1 MALTTV
7 PVELANL
14 DGAVTINESSADAD
28 FRVESNANAN
38 RLFVDAGQDTV
49 LLGTTASRNL
59 SGVTPALF
67 QEGTSYDLAS
77 LGLVANTNAANG
89 AYLLIGSSRGT
100 SNGSS
105 TALQNGD
112 QIGGVYFHAAD
123 GTDMQHA
130 AAYIDAIIYGDVGT
144 NDVPG
149 ALRFF
154 TTPDGAATATEKMRV
169 MPSGGITFN
178 GDTSTA
184 NALDDYEEG
193 SFTPVIQ
200 GTTQNGAITSA
211 TAYGK
216 YTKVGNLVTANFY
229 VGGTHNDNY
238 TGQVLIN
245 GFPFAIGDSGQPSPN
260 CYTASYNVNNNGE
273 TIGL

>member
-7 PVELANL
+7 PVELASL
-14 DGAVTINESSADAD
+14 DGAVTVNESSADAD

-89 AYLLIGSSRGT
+89 AYLMIGSSRGT

-112 QIGGVYFHAAD
+112 QIG
-123 GTDMQHA
+123 
-130 AAYIDAIIYGDVGT
+130 
-144 NDVPG
+144 
-149 ALRFF
+149 
-154 TTPDGAATATEKMRV
+154 
-169 MPSGGITFN
+169 
-178 GDTSTA
+178 
-184 NALDDYEEG
+184 
-193 SFTPVIQ
+193 
-200 GTTQNGAITSA
+200 
-211 TAYGK
+211 
-216 YTKVGNLVTANFY
+216 
-229 VGGTHNDNY
+229 
-238 TGQVLIN
+238 
-245 GFPFAIGDSGQPSPN
+245 
-260 CYTASYNVNNNGE
+260 
-273 TIGL
+273 